1 MSEEM
6 DAEYWEEVETF
17 MGKRIPPR
25 GIDDPYKDCLTFI
38 QANSGW
44 IYHLGFT
51 CAMNKEKTCVNIYDK
66 KGYGD
71 LVATWYESTKDYKE
85 KKNG

>member
-6 DAEYWEEVETF
+6 NAEYWEEVEKF
-17 MGKRIPPR
+17 MGKRISPE

-51 CAMNKEKTCVNIYDK
+51 CAMNKKKTCVNIYNK
-66 KGYGD
+66 KGV
-71 LVATWYESTKDYKE
+71 LLRTWDESTKDYKE
-85 KKNG
+85 KKNA